1 MINEI
6 VSVPNKIKL
15 CMLTESK
22 NKRLGGFPT
31 LFISFNKN
39 VKHLER
45 TNERAWFLKVA
56 LKLKTFWNRNI
67 LQHLCGSDNL
77 ASDFAGY
84 YL

>member
-31 LFISFNKN
+31 LFVSFNKN

-45 TNERAWFLKVA
+45 KNEREGL
-56 LKLKTFWNRNI
+56 I
-67 LQHLCGSDNL
+67 S
-77 ASDFAGY
+77 
-84 YL
+84 

>member
-31 LFISFNKN
+31 LFVSFNKN
-39 VKHLER
+39 VKHLDKREG
-45 TNERAWFLKVA
+45 LISQGSV
-56 LKLKTFWNRNI
+56 KTENI
-67 LQHLCGSDNL
+67 LEPKHSSAHLW
-77 ASDFAGY
+77 FR
-84 YL
+84 

>member
-31 LFISFNKN
+31 LFVSFNKN

-45 TNERAWFLKVA
+45 TNEREGLISQGSV
-56 LKLKTFWNRNI
+56 KTENI
-67 LQHLCGSDNL
+67 LEPKHSSAPLW
-77 ASDFAGY
+77 FR
-84 YL
+84 